1 MQVKW
6 DIRTLAIAI
15 PQILT
20 IIQTYA
26 QTDAKKLLLRLPWSR
41 KVYSRRMAIY
51 LAITGHHKLYK
62 CTKSHMPKY
71 NYKYHEK

>member
-41 KVYSRRMAIY
+41 KVYSRRMANY
-51 LAITGHHKLYK
+51 LEITGHHKLYN
-62 CTKSHMPKY
+62 CTKIHATV
-71 NYKYHEK
+71 